1 MIPLINHDSSEG
13 EQWSRY
19 NLPRYTYIYIYI
31 YIYSYIYIPSIFL
44 FIYIYNTTRKI
55 DNIKIHYD
63 PSFVAPDLCGATELL
78 QCRLGL
84 LDARV
89 VHLARRHGGTF
100 AMGEMAGF
108 TMENPGKKN
117 NDL

>member
-1 MIPLINHDSSEG
+1 MIPVRENNEVVIIYPDIHIFI
-13 EQWSRY
+13 Y
-19 NLPRYTYIYIYI
+19 IYTYIV
-31 YIYSYIYIPSIFL
+31 IYIPSIFL

-108 TMENPGKKN
+108 TMENPGKKTMIYKIIN
-117 NDL
+117 MF